1 MRWFI
6 IVEEDLKPWSYYEKI
21 FKEYHSKSK
30 LGPPYRLKA
39 DEILSDKTDPVGARY
54 LRNQLLFCWNWD
66 YNYIDD
72 MFNISKNS
80 NLKDIDDIADLIDK
94 ALEEGFGFYEQILHN
109 SDDIKFN
116 SLKEIFDKMNI
127 DYEE

>member
-1 MRWFI
+1 
-6 IVEEDLKPWSYYEKI
+6 
-21 FKEYHSKSK
+21 
-30 LGPPYRLKA
+30 
-39 DEILSDKTDPVGARY
+39 
-54 LRNQLLFCWNWD
+54 
-66 YNYIDD
+66 